1 MGAGVKRPGLAEI
14 GESGGVLFHLLCIYG
29 S

>member
-1 MGAGVKRPGLAEI
+1 MGAGVKQPGLAGI
-14 GESGGVLFHLLCIYG
+14 GEGGGVLFHLLCIYG